1 MYGGIFATVY
11 KKSNICADCTVVVL
25 KIVVGYKCMGN
36 ESKIDTDMT
45 IGYRVVGDSD
55 VGYAI
60 ICLMWYSYASRGIV
74 DDEVVMD
81 VCVVGM
87 Y

>member
-1 MYGGIFATVY
+1 M
-11 KKSNICADCTVVVL
+11 SN
-25 KIVVGYKCMGN
+25 K
-36 ESKIDTDMT
+36 SKIDTDMT

-60 ICLMWYSYASRGIV
+60 ICLMWYSNASMGIV
-74 DDEVVMD
+74 DDEVVIN
-81 VCVVGM
+81 VCMVGI